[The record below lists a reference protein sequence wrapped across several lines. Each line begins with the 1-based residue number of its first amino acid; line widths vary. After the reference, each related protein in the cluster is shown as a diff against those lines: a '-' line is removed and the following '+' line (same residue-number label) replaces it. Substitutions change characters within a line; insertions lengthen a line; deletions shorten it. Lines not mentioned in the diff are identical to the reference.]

1 MTEPLSPSQHP
12 NLDLIQELWESG
24 LRSVAINQELI
35 DRGYPPIKVRTLAG
49 YGLRKWGTSTE
60 TTVEVN
66 SLDEATEVIETF
78 ESMGMEVSNVT
89 STERTGWG
97 WEKDES
103 GKNVQVQR
111 TSTTLTVRG
120 TPPRA
125 KIQAKTLGE
134 PLRLAEVPNFNI
146 VLSKAPLVKRASHI
160 QTAFIM
166 PDMQIGYMSDN
177 RSTYLTT
184 THDEAAIN
192 VAHQLMARV
201 SETYGINRLVYVG
214 DNLDASGLSSHRTAP
229 AYTNKFQLQ
238 IDRMGTEGAISR
250 KIVGDLTDIDIL
262 AGNHEARLN
271 NVLADRTPEILG
283 LKRANSDEAVL
294 SIDYL
299 CRFSEYG
306 INYHDSYPNSEV
318 WLNENLRVIHGKL
331 IGSKAGDTA
340 VKNLVSGVST
350 IFGHTHRAEL
360 VWGTKLSQEG
370 YQPIFAGTPGCLCRI
385 DGSVPSVS
393 VGVNSEG
400 TQTRKAGQ
408 ERWHQGVMVVE
419 YDLDGKWASPT
430 IIPIV
435 NGKAVWRGEVLVSTV
450 DSDGKLL
457 AV

>member
-1 MTEPLSPSQHP
+1 MTEALSPSKHP
-12 NLDLIQELWESG
+12 NIDLIQELWESG

-60 TTVEVN
+60 ATVEVEN
-66 SLDEATEVIETF
+66 LAEAAEVIGTF
-78 ESMGMEVSNVT
+78 ESMGMEVSNIT

-97 WEKDES
+97 WEKDDS

-111 TSTTLTVRG
+111 TSTTLTIKG
-120 TPPRA
+120 SPPKA
-125 KIQAKTLGE
+125 KSKGKDEVQLQ
-134 PLRLAEVPNFNI
+134 LASIPDFNI
-146 VLSKAPLVKRASHI
+146 ILSESSSAKRSSRV
-160 QTAFIM
+160 QRAFIM
-166 PDMQIGYMSDN
+166 PDMQIGYFSDN

-192 VAHQLMARV
+192 VGHQLMARV
-201 SETYGINRLVYVG
+201 NEQLGLDRVVYVG

-229 AYTNKFQLQ
+229 TYTNKFQLQ
-238 IDRMGTEGAISR
+238 VDRLGTEGAIAR
-250 KIVGDLTDIDIL
+250 KIVGDRAGIDFL

-271 NVLADRTPEILG
+271 NVLADKTPELLG
-283 LKRANSDEAVL
+283 LKRANSDEVVM

-299 CRFSEYG
+299 CRFNEYG

-318 WLNENLRVIHGKL
+318 WLTENLRVIHGKL
-331 IGSKAGDTA
+331 IGSKSGDTA

-360 VWGTKLSQEG
+360 VWGTKLTTDG
-370 YQPIFAGTPGCLCRI
+370 YQPIFAGTPGCLCRL
-385 DGSVPSVS
+385 DGSVPSAS
-393 VGVNSEG
+393 VGVNSQG

-419 YDLDGKWASPT
+419 YDIDGRWVSPS
-430 IIPIV
+430 IIPIQ
-435 NGKAVWRGEVLVSTV
+435 NGRAVWNGELFMSTV
-450 DSDGKLL
+450 DSDGNFLT
-457 AV
+457 A